1 MLACLAESGS
11 AASIMT
17 DAMLRRKKGFM
28 VVRFIFAKGADFEWV
43 IMEYSKHTL
52 QLSDSY
58 QINMTKTEGL
68 KLSG

>member
-1 MLACLAESGS
+1 
-11 AASIMT
+11 
-17 DAMLRRKKGFM
+17 M
-28 VVRFIFAKGADFEWV
+28 VVRFIFAKVQILNGRV
-43 IMEYSKHTL
+43 MEYSKHTL